1 MAKNEK
7 GYKIGVD
14 LGTVNTLVYLH
25 GQGLIFNEP
34 SCVAFDRRT
43 NNCIAVGQ
51 KAKDMLGREH
61 QLIKVVK
68 PLEGGVVADLDA
80 TKALLVFVFEKLA
93 HINIEFGRTTL
104 LICCPSEVSQI
115 EQVALLELSE
125 KLGVKDVFIEE
136 EVKAGAIGAGLDIF
150 APKGTMVIDI
160 GGGSTDIGV
169 LALGDLVV
177 SESIRVAGN
186 YLDQAIIKYVKLKYG
201 MAIGTRTA
209 ENIKK
214 TIGTLREELI
224 NDIEYTYAGRDIVSG
239 LPKRRVIKQVE
250 VRNIMV
256 KAFESIA
263 IVAKKVLEQTPPELA
278 SDIFEGEILVNG
290 GGALIDG
297 IKEFFEDNLQLRV
310 RVSENALTAIVD
322 GTKYLL
328 QNHGNYLIKPLD

>member
-1 MAKNEK
+1 MAKKER
-7 GYKIGVD
+7 GYKIGID
-14 LGTVNTLVYLH
+14 LGTANTLVYLN

-34 SCVAFDRRT
+34 SCVAFDRRS
-43 NNCIAVGQ
+43 NECIAVGQ
-51 KAKDMLGREH
+51 KAKNMLGREH
-61 QLIKVVK
+61 QLIRVVK

-80 TKALLVFVFEKLA
+80 TKALLEFVFEQMA
-93 HINIEFGRTTL
+93 HINIEFGKTTL

-115 EQVALLELSE
+115 ERVALLELSE

-186 YLDQAIIKYVKLKYG
+186 YIDQAIIKFVKLKYG

-209 ENIKK
+209 ESIKK
-214 TIGTLREELI
+214 TLGTLKEDLVDEK
-224 NDIEYTYAGRDIVSG
+224 EYIYAGRDIVSG
-239 LPKRRVIKQVE
+239 LPKRMIIKQSE
-250 VRNIMV
+250 VRNLMI
-256 KAFESIA
+256 KAFDSVA

-278 SDIFEGEILVNG
+278 SDIFEGEIVVNG
-290 GGALIDG
+290 GGALIPG
-297 IKEFFEDNLQLRV
+297 IKEFFEDRLHLKV

-328 QNHGNYLIKPLD
+328 QNRGNYLVKPLD